1 MTQRYYRILLRAYP
15 ASVRA
20 EFGRDMELA
29 FAALCHEQRGSP
41 FGLLTM
47 CARETLDALRSG
59 LHQRSGTG
67 SVNAVR
73 LVGGAAP
80 VFDAPPGLPGR
91 AARAVSR
98 IAQDVRF
105 AVRALRR
112 NPGFAGVAIVML
124 ALGIGVTTAMA
135 SLVDATLL
143 RPLPGVGE
151 PESLV
156 VVYEYTRGR
165 YGAASYPDYRDL
177 NDVDALAGLAAS
189 TVQPVVLRYDDA
201 TERLTGQLVS
211 ANYFDVLGVRPPL
224 GRGFRAEEEEGFGAH
239 PVVVLSNSLWARRF
253 TSDAAVVGSRIQLNG
268 RAFEVVG
275 VAPPGFRGTGLQAKP
290 ELWVPMVMIGALTE
304 LPFGDEVL
312 DFRGLMMFSM
322 IGRLGVGVTL
332 DAAQAAVDL
341 RATAIEEAAPGMFAR
356 SRDFLLMPAER
367 GAFQPTSRGDVT
379 RYTGMLFAVSGG
391 LLLIACINIAGL
403 LSVRSAARRCEI
415 AVRLALGAGR
425 ARLVQQLMTEGLLLA
440 LLGGAGAVVVA
451 FGSLPLLELVRL
463 PAEVDPDLALDG
475 RLLAFNMALAA
486 VTGLIFGIVPAL
498 SATGAGIGSALKGAT
513 AGAGGRGKGDA
524 GALLVVTQVAVT
536 VLLLV
541 GAGLLTRTVINLWS
555 VERGFDADGVL
566 VAAFDLEQA
575 GYDETEGRA
584 FFAELTDRLGGIDGI
599 RSVAIGS
606 DVPLG
611 APAGALDLYI
621 DGKDDLEFGA
631 VGHSLVGPRYFA
643 TLGVPLAAGRE
654 FEAFDREGVTGVVVI
669 NQAMARLVW
678 PGEDPL
684 GMQVR
689 LGPEGP
695 ASTVVGVVRDYR
707 HASLREQPRPRLYW
721 PIEQQYEFGKGAA
734 TRRILARTDAEP
746 LAMAAMVR
754 TVVRD
759 IDADLPLFGVTTMEE
774 QVAGT
779 IAEERQSAAILGA
792 FSVLA
797 LLLSAVG
804 LFGVLA
810 YSVNLRSREIGIRC
824 ALGAR
829 GAQVAAHVVRRGV
842 VLAGIGVV
850 LGLTGSALVGRVLA
864 SWLFD
869 VPHIDAPTFA
879 TIAVLV
885 LAVAALASFVPARR
899 AAAVDPVVALRGD

>member
-1 MTQRYYRILLRAYP
+1 MTQRYYRMLLRAYP
-15 ASVRA
+15 ARIRA

-29 FAALCHEQRGSP
+29 FAALCHEQRGSV

-47 CARETLDALRSG
+47 CARETLDGLRSA
-59 LHQRSGTG
+59 LHQRRAAGSASAASG
-67 SVNAVR
+67 
-73 LVGGAAP
+73 VGGAAP
-80 VFDAPPGLPGR
+80 AFDAPPGLPE
-91 AARAVSR
+91 RAVRALSR
-98 IAQDVRF
+98 VAQDVRF
-105 AVRALRR
+105 ALRALRR
-112 NPGFAGVAIVML
+112 NPGFAGVAIVTL
-124 ALGIGVTTAMA
+124 ALGIGVNTAMF

-143 RPLPGVGE
+143 RPLPGVSE

-156 VVYEYTRGR
+156 VVYEYTRQRHGT
-165 YGAASYPDYRDL
+165 ASYPDYRDL
-177 NDVDALAGLAAS
+177 RAVDALAGLAAS
-189 TVQPVVLRYDDA
+189 TVVPMVLHHDDS

-239 PVVVLSNSLWARRF
+239 PVVVLSDSLWARRF
-253 TSDAAVVGSRIQLNG
+253 ASDSAVVGSSIRLDG
-268 RAFEVVG
+268 GAFEVVG
-275 VAPPGFRGTGLQAKP
+275 VAPPGFRGTSLQASP
-290 ELWVPMVMIGALTE
+290 ELWVPMVMIGTLTE

-312 DFRGLMMFSM
+312 DLRGLMMFSM
-322 IGRLGVGVTL
+322 VGRRGAGVSL

-341 RATAIEEAAPGMFAR
+341 RATAIEEAAPGMFDRAR
-356 SRDFLLMPAER
+356 EFLLMPLDRAT
-367 GAFQPTSRGDVT
+367 FQPTSRGDVT
-379 RYTGMLFAVSGG
+379 RYTGVLFAVSGG

-403 LSVRSAARRCEI
+403 LSARSAARRGEI

-425 ARLVQQLMTEGLLLA
+425 ARLVQQLMTEGMLLA
-440 LLGGAGAVVVA
+440 CFGGTGAVAVA
-451 FGSLPLLELVRL
+451 FWSLPLLELLRL
-463 PAEVDPDLALDG
+463 PSGVDPELAIDG
-475 RLLAFNMALAA
+475 RLLAFNMVLAVA
-486 VTGLIFGIVPAL
+486 TGLIFGMVPAL
-498 SATGAGIGSALKGAT
+498 RATGTRIAGALKGAA
-513 AGAGGRGKGDA
+513 AGSGRRGKGDA
-524 GALLVVTQVAVT
+524 GTLLVVTQVAVT

-584 FFAELTDRLGGIDGI
+584 FFAEFTDRLGAIGGI

-611 APAGALDLYI
+611 GPAGALGLYI
-621 DGKDDLEFGA
+621 DGTDDLELGA

-654 FEAFDREGVTGVVVI
+654 FDALDREGAAGVVVI

-678 PGEDPL
+678 PGEDAL

-689 LGPEGP
+689 LGPDGP

-721 PIEQQYEFGKGAA
+721 PIEQQYQFGKGAS
-734 TRRILARTDAEP
+734 TRRVLARTEAEP
-746 LAMAAMVR
+746 LAMAAAVR

-759 IDADLPLFGVTTMEE
+759 IDADLPLFGVTTMRE
-774 QVAGT
+774 QIAST
-779 IAEERQSAAILGA
+779 IVEERQSAAIMGV
-792 FSVLA
+792 FSLLA

-810 YSVNLRSREIGIRC
+810 YSVNQRSREIGIRC
-824 ALGAR
+824 ALGAS
-829 GAQVAAHVVRRGV
+829 GAQVAARVVRRGV
-842 VLAGIGVV
+842 VLAGIGAV
-850 LGLTGSALVGRVLA
+850 LGLVSAAAAGRVLV

-869 VPHIDAPTFA
+869 VPPIDAPTFA
-879 TIAVLV
+879 TITVLV
-885 LAVAALASFVPARR
+885 LVVAALASFVPARR